1 MFHVWI
7 LNSFKLFE
15 FQFVNGNSRK
25 KRVADYCYDLC
36 CSYFFLTHHTL
47 LSLRIL
53 CPGDGLPPELVQDM
67 FHNSW
72 WVTEEGLGLSTCRKL
87 LKLMNGEVQYVRE
100 SVRCYFLVSIELPT
114 SSRAQSRGSW
124 GRHWLWTDFPIN
136 NKDLRVFI
144 SYLQMN
150 ALGSW
155 ATENRGCIRSDPLKS
170 SVQWDQATHIA
181 ASHVAWIIAL
191 KDQSPGQV
199 WGFFF
204 SL

>member
-1 MFHVWI
+1 MYGSWI
-7 LNSFKLFE
+7 PFKLFE

-25 KRVADYCYDLC
+25 ESCRLLLWLV
-36 CSYFFLTHHTL
+36 
-47 LSLRIL
+47 LSLFFSNTSYSSLFLRIV

-136 NKDLRVFI
+136 NEDLIVFI

-170 SVQWDQATHIA
+170 SIQWGQATHIA

-191 KDQSPGQV
+191 KDHSPGQV